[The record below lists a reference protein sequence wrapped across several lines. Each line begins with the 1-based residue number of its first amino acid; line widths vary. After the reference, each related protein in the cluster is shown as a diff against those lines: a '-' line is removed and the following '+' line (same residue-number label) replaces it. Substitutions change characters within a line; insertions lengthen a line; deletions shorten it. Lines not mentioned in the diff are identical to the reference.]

1 MTSISDPKRRE
12 IRVKKRLHKR
22 EKKKFS
28 AKNYL
33 KKREMLKILKNVVF
47 CIFINKFFQKNLFL
61 KYFFKKKFKS
71 AESSKKERQFDAV
84 KEKKEKIEL
93 S

>member
-1 MTSISDPKRRE
+1 MW
-12 IRVKKRLHKR
+12 
-22 EKKKFS
+22 
-28 AKNYL
+28 
-33 KKREMLKILKNVVF
+33 VF